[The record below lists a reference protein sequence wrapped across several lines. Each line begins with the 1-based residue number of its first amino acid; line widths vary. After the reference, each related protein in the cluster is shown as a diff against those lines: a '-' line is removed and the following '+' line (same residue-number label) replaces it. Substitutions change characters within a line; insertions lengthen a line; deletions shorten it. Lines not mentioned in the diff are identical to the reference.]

1 MAASTVIKAG
11 HMGSVLQRLSRVDL
25 ADHLR
30 EADAVVAAARR
41 QAEEMLSRARAEV
54 DGLHETAR
62 REGYALGFGEGR
74 AQGLKDGHA
83 EAFRQAAEKFAAE
96 QAQAMRMVTEVIAE
110 FEARKRDLLVE
121 AEQDLVQFA
130 VEVAGRLTFDIGAA
144 RGEAAKANLER
155 ALAKISSATDL
166 TVRANPGDASTLETF
181 AADYVKTWGEAVH
194 VRMVPDES
202 IAPGGCVVTAGAT
215 QIDADLSTLVRQM
228 NAAILGEAAHA

>member
-41 QAEEMLSRARAEV
+41 QAEEMLRQAHDEV
-54 DGLHETAR
+54 DRLHEAAR
-62 REGYALGFGEGR
+62 REGHARGFGEGR
-74 AQGLKDGHA
+74 AQGLKDGHE
-83 EAFRQAAEKFAAE
+83 EAFRQASEKFASE
-96 QAQAMRMVTEVIAE
+96 QAQAMQLVTQVISE
-110 FEARKRDLLVE
+110 FEARKRELLAEAGEDLLR
-121 AEQDLVQFA
+121 FA
-130 VEVAGRLTFDIGAA
+130 VEVAGRLTFDIGA
-144 RGEAAKANLER
+144 RHGEAAKANLQR

-166 TVRANPGDASTLETF
+166 TIRANPGDASTLETF
-181 AADYVKTWGEAVH
+181 AADHVKSWGEAVH
-194 VRMVPDES
+194 VRMIADEN

-228 NAAILGEAAHA
+228 NAAILGEGASD